1 MQISTG
7 TTLGR
12 YEIRS
17 LLGVGGMGEVYLA
30 HDTQM
35 RRPVALKFLP
45 ETLTRDEDRLRRFEQ
60 EAYAAS
66 GLNHPHILTI
76 YEIGEIEH
84 RRFIAMEYVE
94 GETLR
99 QHISQAA
106 TTSNPDGVAAGS
118 GLKLSHALDIA
129 IQIASALA
137 ASQTAGIAHRDIKP
151 DNIMV
156 RRDGYIKVLDFG
168 LAKLTERPETTDTE
182 APTRALVNTSP
193 GAVMGTVNYMS
204 PEQASAKVVDART
217 DIWSLGVVLYEMV
230 TGKTPFSGPTPSH
243 VIVAITDKDPPP
255 LARYL
260 SDVPEALEWIVTKAL
275 TKDRDDRYQTAREI
289 LTDLRRLKQRL
300 DAGAEMERSVSP
312 DNTSGGHSL
321 TTADTLTAGRT
332 MSAFHG
338 TTTQPPAAPTVSSAE
353 YLASSVRGHKLV
365 WATGVFVL
373 LATLISGGWFW
384 NHYRNSAPTLP
395 FAKVRFTQLT
405 NTGKATV
412 ATISPDGKY
421 VVHVVSN
428 GVQSS
433 LWVRQTAT
441 SSNVQIVPPSETR
454 YVGVTFSVDGNY
466 VYYVVYEKNAAIGY
480 VYQIPV
486 LGGTPRKVIED
497 VDTPITFSAD
507 GKRFAWIRQFPNSG
521 ETALFIANADGT
533 GERKIASRQR
543 PERFTAGTP
552 IGPSWSPTA
561 DLVATPAAGLEN
573 GKEIMKVVTV
583 DLNTGGEKEV
593 SAHRWPFVQQV
604 VWMRRGEGLIISA
617 QEAERGPNQLWHVGY
632 PSGEVERI
640 TNDLNNYNG
649 VSLSA
654 DGATISTVQSKISS
668 SVWVTPNG
676 KSETSVKVTSGTNEG
691 AGGVALMPNGR
702 IVYTI
707 GGSGSGELLV
717 VDANGANQQ
726 ALTSNNSLNGL
737 PSVSTDGRLIVFVS
751 NATGGPHVWRINADG
766 TNLKQLTN
774 GIAEIFPVVSPDNQ
788 WIIYQ
793 NISDLRLW
801 KAPIDGGNGQQFS
814 NKLASQPVI
823 SPDGKMVVCRY
834 REREL
839 DPFQVGILSFEDG
852 KTLKTF
858 DLPPSAFATPSLDW
872 TPDGKAVLYVDNR
885 GGIANI
891 WSQPIDGGPAR
902 QVTFFNSDQ
911 IFAFDLGSDGKTMA
925 LARGNVSDDVVLI
938 EEVKKSE

>member
-1 MQISTG
+1 MAIAAG

-17 LLGVGGMGEVYLA
+17 LLGAGGMGEVYLA
-30 HDTQM
+30 QDTQM

-45 ETLTRDEDRLRRFEQ
+45 ESLTRDDDRLRRFEQ

-66 GLNHPHILTI
+66 GLNHPNILTI
-76 YEIGEIEH
+76 YEIGEVEH

-99 QHISQAA
+99 QCIANF
-106 TTSNPDGVAAGS
+106 TSTSGEDGAGS
-118 GLKLSHALDIA
+118 GMKLGHALDIA

-156 RRDGYIKVLDFG
+156 RRDGYIKLLDFG

-204 PEQASAKVVDART
+204 PEQASAKLVDART

-230 TGKTPFSGPTPSH
+230 TGKVPFSGPTPSH

-260 SDVPEALEWIVTKAL
+260 NDVPETLEWIVTKAL

-300 DAGAEMERSVSP
+300 EAGVEMERSVPP
-312 DNTSGGHSL
+312 DTISGGHSI
-321 TTADTLTAGRT
+321 TAADTLTGRT
-332 MSAFHG
+332 LTAFPG
-338 TTTQPPAAPTVSSAE
+338 KTGEVGATPTVSSAE
-353 YLASSVRGHKLV
+353 YLASSVRGHKLA
-365 WATGVFVL
+365 WGVAALLVVGILVGGAVL
-373 LATLISGGWFW
+373 WSRW
-384 NHYRNSAPTLP
+384 RNTAPALP
-395 FAKVRFTQLT
+395 FERARFTQLT

-421 VVHVVSN
+421 VVHVVSD

-454 YVGVTFSVDGNY
+454 YVGLTFSIDGNY

-486 LGGTPRKVIED
+486 LGGSPRKIIED

-507 GKRFAWIRQFPNSG
+507 GKRFAWIRNFPRSG
-521 ETALFIANADGT
+521 ETSLFVANSDGS
-533 GERKIASRQR
+533 GEQKVASLQR
-543 PERFTAGTP
+543 PERFQAGTS
-552 IGPSWSPTA
+552 IGPSWSPTEDVIA
-561 DLVATPAAGLEN
+561 CPAAGPHN
-573 GKEIMKVVTV
+573 GADASKVLAVDVKTGAVKEFT
-583 DLNTGGEKEV
+583 
-593 SAHRWPFVQQV
+593 SHRWPYVQQA
-604 VWMRRGEGLIISA
+604 VWMRKGEGVLITA
-617 QEAERGPNQLWHVGY
+617 QERQRGPNQIWHVGY
-632 PSGEVERI
+632 PGGEFERV

-654 DGATISTVQSKISS
+654 DGRTIATVQSQTSSSIWLLPNLQSGNAVKIS
-668 SVWVTPNG
+668 T
-676 KSETSVKVTSGTNEG
+676 GTNEG
-691 AGGVALMPNGR
+691 AGGVALMPDAR
-702 IVYTI
+702 IVYTLA
-707 GGSGSGELLV
+707 GSGTADIMIVNPDGSSST
-717 VDANGANQQ
+717 
-726 ALTSNNSLNGL
+726 ALTANAGLNGV
-737 PSVSTDGRLIVFVS
+737 PATSRDGRFIVFVS
-751 NATGGPHVWRINADG
+751 NRNGGPHIWRMNSDG
-766 TNLKQLTN
+766 SNQKQITN

-788 WIIYQ
+788 WIVYQ
-793 NISDLRLW
+793 DIGDLRLW
-801 KAPIDGGNGQQFS
+801 RIPIEGGTGKQLTD
-814 NKLASQPVI
+814 KLASQAVV
-823 SPDGKMVVCRY
+823 SPDGKLVACRY
-834 REREL
+834 REQEL
-839 DPFQVGILSFEDG
+839 SPFQLALLSFEDG
-852 KTLKTF
+852 RTIKTF
-858 DLPPSAFATPSLDW
+858 DLPPSAFGSPNLEWSA
-872 TPDGKAVLYVDNR
+872 DGTAVLYVDSR
-885 GGIANI
+885 GGISNI
-891 WSQPIDGGPAR
+891 WSQPIDGSPAK
-902 QVTFFNSDQ
+902 QVTFFNTDQ
-911 IFAFDLGSDGKTMA
+911 IFWFDLAPDGKTMA
-925 LARGNVSDDVVLI
+925 FARGNVSNDVVLI
-938 EEVKKSE
+938 LDTALPQK